1 MILGEQADGL
11 APDSEPRPS
20 RPKVDT
26 ALVGAIRTRVAVAL
40 GAQANLGVDHRDAL
54 TAELVAQ
61 ALADHATDRLARG
74 LSTLTDEAEAAV
86 AGAVIDAFSGLARLA
101 PVLADRSWTDLHA
114 VGGEPVIVDLV
125 DGTKAT
131 WDPVAESD
139 EDLVELMRTL
149 GRSEAVSERRFDM
162 AHPQINTQLRDGT
175 RLFGVSWITARP
187 HLFLRRHHHLE
198 VSLDDLVRLGTMDGV
213 TARFLEAAVRARMSQ
228 LVAGGQGVGKTTCL
242 RALAACF
249 GPEERAV
256 SVETDFELGLDRD
269 RQRHPDFVALEARE
283 ANVEGAGAVTCADL
297 VRWSM
302 RMAASRV
309 CVGELLGGEVIPML
323 NAFHSGAS
331 GLSTIHANSSADA
344 LDKLAILALQ
354 APERLDIHHTYALA
368 ARALDLVLFMDRTRD
383 GHRVLASIREIT
395 GTDGTQV
402 LTNELFSPGP
412 EGRAVRSRVPISEPR
427 RAALARAGYS
437 EATR

>member
-1 MILGEQADGL
+1 MILGDQPDTLAPVAETRSVRPRVDVALVAAIRARVADGL
-11 APDSEPRPS
+11 
-20 RPKVDT
+20 
-26 ALVGAIRTRVAVAL
+26 
-40 GAQANLGVDHRDAL
+40 GAQGGLVAAHRDAL

-61 ALADHATDRLARG
+61 ALADHAAERLAGG
-74 LSTLTDEAEAAV
+74 LANLTDTEEAAV
-86 AGAVIDAFSGLARLA
+86 AGAVIDAFSGLARLG

-114 VGGEPVIVDLV
+114 VGSDPVIVDLV

-131 WDPVAESD
+131 WDPVVDSD

-149 GRSEAVSERRFDM
+149 GRSEAISERRFDL

-175 RLFGVSWITARP
+175 RLFGISWITARP

-198 VSLDDLVRLGTMDGV
+198 VTLEDLVRLGSLDAQA
-213 TARFLEAAVRARMSQ
+213 ARFLEAAVRARMSL
-228 LVAGGQGVGKTTCL
+228 LVAGGMGVGKTTTL

-256 SVETDFELGLDRD
+256 SVETEFELGLDRD

-283 ANVEGAGAVTCADL
+283 ANVEGAGAVSCADL

-302 RMAASRV
+302 RMAASRIA
-309 CVGELLGGEVIPML
+309 VGELLGAEVIPML

-368 ARALDLVLFMDRTRD
+368 ARALDLVVFMDRTRD
-383 GHRVLASIREIT
+383 GRRVLASVREIT

-412 EGRAVRSRVPISEPR
+412 EGRALRSRVPISEPR
-427 RAALARAGYS
+427 RAALAQVGYS
-437 EATR
+437 EAAR